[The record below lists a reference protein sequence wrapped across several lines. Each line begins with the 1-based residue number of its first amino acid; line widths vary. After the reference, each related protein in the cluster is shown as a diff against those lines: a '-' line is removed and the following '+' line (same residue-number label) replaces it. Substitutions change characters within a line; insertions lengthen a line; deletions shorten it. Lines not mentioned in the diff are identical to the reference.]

1 MIAFGVTEEEQLLE
15 ESARRFGDD
24 RLRGPE
30 RDHEHDRGYPSA
42 VRAEFAEMGFGAMSL
57 PEAMGG
63 ADLPLAVV
71 ARAWEK
77 LAAADPSAAIAMS
90 IPGITALARSRAG
103 AEIAKTRKPGAVIVV
118 DSRSEAMGGGGNAG
132 SASGAGGN
140 APRGVAERRPGAFE
154 IPWVPCANPE
164 WIAIVYP
171 DGVELATD
179 LTATAIVGSPC
190 GLRAAGASKVT
201 VKETNREPIADASEA
216 AKWLV
221 ELRVFAAACMMGAA
235 RDAASYARKYCME
248 RIAFGKPIAHHQ
260 GLAFA
265 LVDAATDLDIAGL
278 ALAAATVNLDP
289 IEVANA
295 HALVTETAL
304 QVADRSVQALGGH
317 GYLFDHPVEKR
328 MRDIRALA
336 SLYGGAAASSR
347 DAADAVLT
355 IPNAM
360 EVSK

>member
-42 VRAEFAEMGFGAMSL
+42 IRAEFAEMGFGAMSL

-77 LAAADPSAAIAMS
+77 LAAADPSAAIAMT
-90 IPGITALARSRAG
+90 IPGITALSRSRAG
-103 AEIAKTRKPGAVIVV
+103 AEIAKARKPGAIIVA
-118 DSRSEAMGGGGNAG
+118 D
-132 SASGAGGN
+132 
-140 APRGVAERRPGAFE
+140 ERKPGTFE

-179 LTATAIVGSPC
+179 VTATAIVGSPC

-201 VKETNREPIADASEA
+201 VKDTKREPIADAAEA

-221 ELRVFAAACMMGAA
+221 ELRVFAAACMLGAA

-265 LVDAATDLDIAGL
+265 LVDAATDLDIASL

-289 IEVANA
+289 IEIANA
-295 HALVTETAL
+295 HVLVTETAL

-336 SLYGGAAASSR
+336 SLYGGAAASAR
-347 DAADAVLT
+347 DATDAVLT